1 MRRQAAKRY
10 TSWVLMLVSSF
21 VVLLSVGQEF
31 LDVKWSKGIF
41 VSTYDQSDVNT
52 SHTQSTLILVVCGLS
67 LLFSLLVVISKAR
80 PALRLRFFRNNR
92 IEVLVSVT
100 LCVLWIVALVI
111 IQAPKN
117 RLAVQHSC
125 HATVIRNTNLYFSS
139 WVALLATVYNVMEI
153 LEEHKVTNVKLM
165 VDMMPKEIFS
175 WTLQFVVGLILIV
188 FSTTTNT
195 FDMSCSSDCTYCLQE
210 VGDSLKTNC
219 YSKRMC
225 WSAYFAVGIAAI
237 STFISMA
244 AISTAT
250 RGIISPTADIILG
263 SISMF
268 FHLSG
273 IVVLTS
279 IGGPSFSAGNSYFL
293 LWIGFL
299 NTLRITTVACYEYT
313 NEREKRKDESTRNV
327 IFF

>member
-1 MRRQAAKRY
+1 MQTFILAAGPH
-10 TSWVLMLVSSF
+10 F
-21 VVLLSVGQEF
+21 
-31 LDVKWSKGIF
+31 
-41 VSTYDQSDVNT
+41 
-52 SHTQSTLILVVCGLS
+52 
-67 LLFSLLVVISKAR
+67 FS
-80 PALRLRFFRNNR
+80 
-92 IEVLVSVT
+92 
-100 LCVLWIVALVI
+100 
-111 IQAPKN
+111 
-117 RLAVQHSC
+117 
-125 HATVIRNTNLYFSS
+125 
-139 WVALLATVYNVMEI
+139 TVYNVMEI

-175 WTLQFVVGLILIV
+175 WTLQFVVGLILLV
-188 FSTTTNT
+188 FSTSPNT
-195 FDMSCSSDCTYCLQE
+195 LDISCSSDCTFCQAE
-210 VGDSLKTNC
+210 GSLKTNC

-225 WSAYFAVGIAAI
+225 WNAYFAVGIAAI

-279 IGGPSFSAGNSYFL
+279 IGGPSYSAGNSYFL

-313 NEREKRKDESTRNV
+313 NEREKRKDESTGNV
-327 IFF
+327 NFFGRFPKINDLDDISCNTI

>member
-1 MRRQAAKRY
+1 MWWLF
-10 TSWVLMLVSSF
+10 TLFWEHCLLISS
-21 VVLLSVGQEF
+21 LQ
-31 LDVKWSKGIF
+31 
-41 VSTYDQSDVNT
+41 
-52 SHTQSTLILVVCGLS
+52 
-67 LLFSLLVVISKAR
+67 
-80 PALRLRFFRNNR
+80 
-92 IEVLVSVT
+92 
-100 LCVLWIVALVI
+100 
-111 IQAPKN
+111 
-117 RLAVQHSC
+117 
-125 HATVIRNTNLYFSS
+125 VIRNTNLYFSS

-175 WTLQFVVGLILIV
+175 WTFQFVVGLILLV
-188 FSTTTNT
+188 FSMSTNT
-195 FDMSCSSDCTYCLQE
+195 FDISCTSDCTSCFQE
-210 VGDSLKTNC
+210 ARDSLKTNC

-273 IVVLTS
+273 IVVVNEYWNNKFYPFICSFTLFVILSS
-279 IGGPSFSAGNSYFL
+279 IADSFIYPIL
-293 LWIGFL
+293 
-299 NTLRITTVACYEYT
+299 V
-313 NEREKRKDESTRNV
+313 
-327 IFF
+327 FFS

>member
-1 MRRQAAKRY
+1 MI
-10 TSWVLMLVSSF
+10 SS
-21 VVLLSVGQEF
+21 LQ
-31 LDVKWSKGIF
+31 
-41 VSTYDQSDVNT
+41 
-52 SHTQSTLILVVCGLS
+52 
-67 LLFSLLVVISKAR
+67 
-80 PALRLRFFRNNR
+80 
-92 IEVLVSVT
+92 
-100 LCVLWIVALVI
+100 
-111 IQAPKN
+111 
-117 RLAVQHSC
+117 
-125 HATVIRNTNLYFSS
+125 VIRNTNLYFSS

-188 FSTTTNT
+188 FSTRTNT
-195 FDMSCSSDCTYCLQE
+195 FDMSCSSDCTYCLKE
-210 VGDSLKTNC
+210 VGDILTKNC

-225 WSAYFAVGIAAI
+225 WSAYFAIGIAAI

-273 IVVLTS
+273 IVVV
-279 IGGPSFSAGNSYFL
+279 N
-293 LWIGFL
+293 
-299 NTLRITTVACYEYT
+299 EY
-313 NEREKRKDESTRNV
+313 
-327 IFF
+327 